1 VSSSNRLLAA
11 DDNPPPEKRT
21 VVRFKPIIVCRKR
34 TGDGHI
40 SWEQL
45 EDQIHFQAAATL
57 EQLTINGQDLGRA
70 NIKVIVLGK
79 CLELYSKHYPNVLK
93 GEKPVP
99 VKEAINRLWD
109 IIDSLATEAV
119 MTHLPA
125 GLDEVTKAYAITL
138 ASRREMD
145 FDELNMALRH
155 RGLSTS
161 LFSEERLIEMDG
173 KTARVLEPVK
183 RTDHIEVK
191 IERGG
196 PLLDIDK
203 VHYLYAEYR
212 YGANFRQVRER
223 WRSQALDELCRYLAE
238 VTGDTIY
245 DKIVEAAF

>member
-161 LFSEERLIEMDG
+161 LFSDEHLIQMDG

-183 RTDHIEVK
+183 RTDHIEAK
-191 IERGG
+191 MEREG

-203 VHYLYAEYR
+203 VHYLYAEYC
-212 YGANFRQVRER
+212 YGANFRQYRER
-223 WRSQALDELCRYLAE
+223 WRSQALEELCRYLAE